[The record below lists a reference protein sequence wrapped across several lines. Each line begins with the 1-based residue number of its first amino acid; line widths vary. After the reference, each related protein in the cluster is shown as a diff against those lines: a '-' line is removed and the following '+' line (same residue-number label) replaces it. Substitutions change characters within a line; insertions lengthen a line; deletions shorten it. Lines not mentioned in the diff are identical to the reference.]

1 MDPEPFVRQAS
12 GQEQMIEM
20 IVEHKQYNLTCH
32 EILYPLGEE
41 RQYVGI
47 FVNITSSR
55 ANQEK
60 LDHLRAQT
68 VLQAR
73 ELLEHQIQMAEK
85 LARFLGEST
94 AKGED
99 LVEKLMQLTVEN
111 ADPAAK
117 KGGAWRDT
125 YTSK

>member
-1 MDPEPFVRQAS
+1 MT
-12 GQEQMIEM
+12 
-20 IVEHKQYNLTCH
+20 VEHKQYNLVCH
-32 EILYPLGEE
+32 EILYPLREE

-47 FVNITSSR
+47 LVNITHSR
-55 ANQEK
+55 TSQEK

-73 ELLEHQIQMAEK
+73 ELLEHQIQMAQR
-85 LARFLGEST
+85 LAQFLGEST

-99 LVEKLMQLTVEN
+99 LVEKLLLMAEEEGGST
-111 ADPAAK
+111 AK
-117 KGGAWRDT
+117 REGTKSGSWLRDT